1 MNLKEKGYLLRIHV
15 VDEIPPAT
23 QSHHGN
29 VANPA
34 TSLSHAA
41 DEAPIAES
49 LDDPHTT
56 PVRVTIGIYGCR
68 DADLPQNTGDLKE
81 GALLSIQHVPVPV
94 VSSQIS
100 RNIYG
105 GNG

>member
-15 VDEIPPAT
+15 VDEIPSAT

-34 TSLSHAA
+34 PSLSHAA

-56 PVRVTIGIYGCR
+56 PVRVMILIYRCR
-68 DADLPQNTGDLKE
+68 DADGPQNTGDLKS
-81 GALLSIQHVPVPV
+81 ALHSIQDVPVPV

-100 RNIYG
+100 RDRFS

>member
-15 VDEIPPAT
+15 VDEIPSAT

-34 TSLSHAA
+34 PSLSHAA

-56 PVRVTIGIYGCR
+56 PVRVTIVIYGCR

-81 GALLSIQHVPVPV
+81 SALLSIQDVPVPV

-100 RNIYG
+100 RDLYS